1 LKPLLFEAYPG
12 LESIPWV
19 RLGDFPTLIQR
30 MEKLGE
36 AKGFSS
42 LYVKRDDLSSPTYGG
57 NKVRKLEWVLAD
69 AREKGRKTLI
79 SVGGSGSNQVLAT
92 TIYGKQMGFRVV
104 GLVFDQPNA
113 EYVRRNLLL
122 DHHYGAELHYAA
134 NTPVDLMLFGLT
146 YAWESV
152 RGEKPYYVPA
162 GASSPIGNIGYV
174 NAAFEIRNQVEQ
186 GEMPEPDYV
195 LTAAGSLGTA
205 SGLQLGFKL
214 AGMKTRVAAVQVSM
228 PWYITAGKFASMI
241 ANINAFM
248 RRSDP
253 TIPEV
258 KPEPEEL
265 IMLEGYLG
273 KCYAAFTPECVSIIE
288 IAKNLEGLKLD
299 PTYTSKTLAGGLD
312 WLRSRGEQGKVV
324 LFMDTFNSVDLS
336 PQIVEADYMA
346 LPTSFYRYFEK
357 PTQEEELAEK
367 AL

>member
-1 LKPLLFEAYPG
+1 
-12 LESIPWV
+12 
-19 RLGDFPTLIQR
+19 
-30 MEKLGE
+30 
-36 AKGFSS
+36 
-42 LYVKRDDLSSPTYGG
+42 
-57 NKVRKLEWVLAD
+57 
-69 AREKGRKTLI
+69 
-79 SVGGSGSNQVLAT
+79 
-92 TIYGKQMGFRVV
+92 
-104 GLVFDQPNA
+104 
-113 EYVRRNLLL
+113 
-122 DHHYGAELHYAA
+122 
-134 NTPVDLMLFGLT
+134 MLFGLT

-162 GASSPIGNIGYV
+162 GASSPVGNMGYV

-186 GEMPEPDYV
+186 GEMQEPDYV

-241 ANINAFM
+241 ASINAFM

-273 KCYAAFTPECVSIIE
+273 KCYAAFTPECVSIME

-336 PQIVEADYMA
+336 PQIVGADYMA

-367 AL
+367 SL

>member
-1 LKPLLFEAYPG
+1 LKPLLFEEYPG
-12 LESIPWV
+12 LESVPWV
-19 RLGDFPTLIQR
+19 SLGTFPTPIQK

-36 AKGFSS
+36 AQGLGS
-42 LYVKRDDLSSPTYGG
+42 LYVKRDDLSSPIYGG

-69 AREKGRKTLI
+69 ARGKGRKTLI

-122 DHHYGAELHYAA
+122 DHHYGAELHFAQ
-134 NTPVDLMLFGLT
+134 NTPVEILLFGLT
-146 YAWESV
+146 YAWEGI

-162 GASSPIGNIGYV
+162 GASSPVGNMGYV
-174 NAAFEIRNQVEQ
+174 NAGFEIKNQVEQ

-241 ANINAFM
+241 ANINTFM
-248 RRSDP
+248 RRSDS

-258 KPEPEEL
+258 KPKPEEL
-265 IMLEGYLG
+265 IISR
-273 KCYAAFTPECVSIIE
+273 A
-288 IAKNLEGLKLD
+288 
-299 PTYTSKTLAGGLD
+299 TSGNAT
-312 WLRSRGEQGKVV
+312 EP
-324 LFMDTFNSVDLS
+324 S
-336 PQIVEADYMA
+336 PPSAY
-346 LPTSFYRYFEK
+346 P
-357 PTQEEELAEK
+357 
-367 AL
+367 